1 VKELLMAA
9 ALTAVPLAP
18 APAAGSAF
26 SSVSLTSVASG
37 ASWVFS
43 GTSQIPAETDVPYAA
58 TSIRLG
64 AGQATATVAWPG
76 ETGAAFG
83 STLIVGFGAPES
95 ARVLNDPAYARAQSG
110 RGPATVSN
118 SSVPTGTM
126 TAHATTTDTSAASSV
141 DGASTLATTT
151 GAARSTS
158 AARIVSASDAV
169 VEGATSIRDVTVA
182 GVVHVGSVVSSARAT
197 TDGSHADAEG
207 TTTVTGLSVAGQA
220 VSIDEH
226 GITVA
231 GTSVPAGAA
240 LDAVEAALAQAQVTL
255 TLSRPV
261 RIVSAGRVEY
271 ATGAL
276 IVSTPLGVLSL
287 GGVQLRAGAT
297 LGDPLRVPMPAAI
310 APAGGQPADGTDQ
323 SGSPDVVPGTTD
335 VPSTP
340 PSVVQQ
346 VVRALLPTSL
356 TTGYGWGW
364 VVLGLALAAGAATAL
379 SGLPSRWLPALEDRC
394 PLEKSL

>member
-1 VKELLMAA
+1 
-9 ALTAVPLAP
+9 
-18 APAAGSAF
+18 
-26 SSVSLTSVASG
+26 
-37 ASWVFS
+37 
-43 GTSQIPAETDVPYAA
+43 
-58 TSIRLG
+58 
-64 AGQATATVAWPG
+64 
-76 ETGAAFG
+76 
-83 STLIVGFGAPES
+83 
-95 ARVLNDPAYARAQSG
+95 
-110 RGPATVSN
+110 
-118 SSVPTGTM
+118 M

-231 GTSVPAGAA
+231 GTSMPAGAA

-261 RIVSAGRVEY
+261 RIVAAGRVEY